1 MTRSVVTVQA
11 RRRWLVVG
19 AVALVLV
26 ATPAAVAAL
35 PVSAPAIDLDTL
47 VARMRASAGQAYE
60 GYALSTGTAG
70 LPALPQLSDVSDLL
84 NGDTRLRAWYA
95 SADRW
100 RVDVIDTAS
109 ERGTYQLAGTQ
120 VRVII
125 NNEPGTVLQVGG
137 ARMVWDYAHSQLTEL
152 DGEPP
157 VRLPQGPDLVPPAL
171 ARRLLPALT
180 SDPRTALPVR
190 RVAGIAAVGIRFTP
204 TSRTTTVG
212 RVDMWADPKTGL
224 PLEVDIAGKGASQPF
239 LVTRFLDVSLRAP
252 DPAVLNPPL
261 PRTGIGVTVTQ
272 AQDVTQ
278 ALLGGLSGGR
288 IRPLP
293 DTLAGQPRSVGTLPD
308 LPGVATYGTG
318 LAQFI
323 VVTVPR
329 QVGYDAENKAL
340 RGGGVRLDFPDGDG
354 VLIHTSLVSVLAMDS
369 HPVRANYL
377 LAGLVDPALLKQAGS
392 ELSQWGSVR

>member
-1 MTRSVVTVQA
+1 MTVVRAQA

-19 AVALVLV
+19 AVAVALV
-26 ATPAAVAAL
+26 AAPGVVAAL
-35 PVSAPAIDLDTL
+35 PVHAPTVDLDTL
-47 VARMRASAGQAYE
+47 VTRIRSSAGQAYE

-84 NGDTRLRAWYA
+84 DGETRLRVWYA
-95 SADRW
+95 ASDRW
-100 RVDVIDTAS
+100 RIDVVGTGS
-109 ERGTYQLAGTQ
+109 ERGTYRLSGGQATVNSDAGPIFMPVGMQL
-120 VRVII
+120 
-125 NNEPGTVLQVGG
+125 
-137 ARMVWDYAHSQLTEL
+137 VWDYGHSQLTEL

-157 VRLPQGPDLVPPAL
+157 VRLPTGPDLVPPAL
-171 ARRLLPALT
+171 ARRLLAAT
-180 SDPRTALPVR
+180 ATDPRTALPAR
-190 RVAGIAAVGIRFTP
+190 RIAGIAAAGVRFTP
-204 TSRTTTVG
+204 ASRYTTVG
-212 RVDMWADPKTGL
+212 RVDVWADPKTGL
-224 PLEVDIAGKGASQPF
+224 PLEVDVTGRGAGEPF
-239 LVTRFLDVSLRAP
+239 LTTRFLDVSLRTP
-252 DPAVLNPPL
+252 DPAVLTPP
-261 PRTGIGVTVTQ
+261 PVQGGIGYTVTT
-272 AQDVTQ
+272 AQDVVE
-278 ALLGGLSGGR
+278 ALGAGLTGGR
-288 IRPLP
+288 FRPLP
-293 DTLAGQPRSVGTLPD
+293 DTLAGQPRSVGTVPD

-329 QVGYDAENKAL
+329 QVGYDAEGKAM